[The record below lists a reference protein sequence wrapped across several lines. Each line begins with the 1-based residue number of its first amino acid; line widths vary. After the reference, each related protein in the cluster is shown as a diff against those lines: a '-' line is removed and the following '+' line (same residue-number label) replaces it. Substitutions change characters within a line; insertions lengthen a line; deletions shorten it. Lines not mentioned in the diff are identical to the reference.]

1 MRYFMGID
9 VGTNETK
16 AVLID
21 EKCEIVAF
29 ASCGHDLLNPQPG
42 FFEHDAEKNLVGRFL
57 PFIPPAAGRKRR

>member
-42 FFEHDAEKNLVGRFL
+42 FFEHDAEKT
-57 PFIPPAAGRKRR
+57 